1 MAVIDINGVQVEV
14 AEDELSK
21 AVESGKLE
29 IKTDHVIY
37 KPEDFETF
45 KTNLANDEYKKGKT
59 AGEEMPFKYEA
70 LKEKF
75 GVEVQGKNL
84 DAFAEA
90 YKQKILSEAKIEPSK
105 KIEELTQ
112 DNEKLRK
119 SYGELETTF
128 NTFKTEITQKETR
141 QKRDIELM
149 KMLPETGLKVK
160 QADALDLMKLRGFDV
175 DYDESGKLI
184 PLKNGEVVKDEKLSQ
199 PIDIKTFAETALKS
213 LDLFEKTAGGRGEG
227 DSDGKDKP
235 GSFEAFIKEMKNK
248 GVEDTSI
255 AFKEE
260 MQKRISD
267 GTLTV

>member
-29 IKTDHVIY
+29 LKTDHVIY
-37 KPEDFETF
+37 KPDDFETF
-45 KTNLANDEYKKGKT
+45 KTNLANDEYKKGRT
-59 AGEEMPFKYEA
+59 AGEEMTVKA
-70 LKEKF
+70 LKQKAGIEIEGKDPDKF
-75 GVEVQGKNL
+75 LETFKSNVLEQ
-84 DAFAEA
+84 
-90 YKQKILSEAKIEPSK
+90 AKIEPSK
-105 KIEELTQ
+105 KIEDLTQ

-128 NTFKTEITQKETR
+128 NTFKTEITKKETR
-141 QKRDIELM
+141 AKRDSELL
-149 KMLPETGLKVK
+149 KVLPLEGLKVK

-184 PLKNGEVVKDEKLSQ
+184 LIKNGEVVKDEKLSQ
-199 PIDIKTFAETALKS
+199 PIDIKTFAENALKS
-213 LDLFEKTAGGRGEG
+213 LDLFDKPQGGRGEG

-235 GSFEAFIKEMKNK
+235 GSFEAFTKEMKNK

-255 AFKEE
+255 EFKEE
-260 MQKRISD
+260 MQKRIMS
-267 GTLTV
+267 GTLSV